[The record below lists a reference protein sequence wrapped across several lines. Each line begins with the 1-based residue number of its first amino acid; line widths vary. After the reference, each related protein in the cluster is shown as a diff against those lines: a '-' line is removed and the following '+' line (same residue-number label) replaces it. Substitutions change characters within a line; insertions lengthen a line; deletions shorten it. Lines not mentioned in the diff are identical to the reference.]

1 MIWDNDAVTMLK
13 MLWRRGD
20 AISEIGRL
28 MGISKN
34 AVVGKAHRLDDLDAR
49 QTPIRRGGVAVIAS
63 SDPVRALPL
72 PQPLP
77 PLASLQDPLPSFQ
90 TLTPVPVRPRPILP
104 PEPPSL
110 PRGDNPAGPLPMPI
124 GVRTLGAPAILPAP
138 LPRPI
143 VRRTTAE
150 CCWPIGHVGT
160 KEFRF
165 CATPSVWGKP
175 YCDDHSKLAY
185 VKIRDKKVDVT

>member
-1 MIWDNDAVTMLK
+1 MIWDSGAIAMLTT
-13 MLWRRGD
+13 LWNRGES
-20 AISEIGRL
+20 ISEIGRL

-34 AVVGKAHRLDDLDAR
+34 AVVGKAHRLDHIVAR
-49 QTPIRRGGVAVIAS
+49 NSPIKRDIALIAS
-63 SDPVRALPL
+63 SDTVRALPQ

-90 TLTPVPVRPRPILP
+90 TLTPAPVRPRPILP

-110 PRGDNPAGPLPMPI
+110 PHSYNPAGPLPMPI
-124 GVRTLGAPAILPAP
+124 GVRTLAAPAILPAP
-138 LPRPI
+138 LLRPI
-143 VRRTTAE
+143 VRRASPD

-175 YCDDHSKLAY
+175 YCDQHSKLAY
-185 VKIRDKKVDVT
+185 VKVRDKKEDAT